1 MARVTVE
8 DCVRYY
14 PNRFEMVVLATQRAR
29 QVAEGLPILLD
40 DVGDKPAVHA
50 LRELGEGVLSWEV
63 LFDLR
68 AQETARL
75 QAQTESD

>member
-14 PNRFEMVVLATQRAR
+14 PNRFEMVVLATKRAR

-40 DVGDKPAVHA
+40 DCGDKPAVHA
-50 LRELGEGVLSWEV
+50 LRELGEGVMSWEV
-63 LFDLR
+63 LFDLDK
-68 AQETARL
+68 QEQARL
-75 QAQTESD
+75 QAQTEES